1 MNEIISPPSN
11 RRFSFKNITGFVL
24 LLALAVVFAVSGIS
38 KIDSIETFEWSLL
51 DLGIS
56 SFTLAAILAR
66 LLIGLELMIAGFLL
80 FHIFLKPFT
89 YLLTTGLLVV
99 FTIYLLLLL
108 LHQGNEG
115 NCGCFGEWIYMSPLS
130 SIWKNIAM
138 IAATVILY
146 FIYPGRAYKHM
157 PIVALL
163 VALTALTTPFVVYPM
178 NIGDK
183 PLVLEESIDL
193 DPLYRSDIPN
203 NPDRELRQGKHVI
216 AFMSLGCPH
225 CRKAAFLLQIIH
237 RQHPDIPVYMVIAGP
252 PELEEDFF
260 KETNARDVPH
270 LRFREPEDFIQM
282 AGPSLPAIYWINNGV
297 IERKANYFQLD
308 PVVIREWLEEN

>member
-1 MNEIISPPSN
+1 MTSLPS
-11 RRFSFKNITGFVL
+11 RRSLNVKNITGFIL
-24 LLALAVVFAVSGIS
+24 LLALAGIFAVSGIS

-56 SFTLAAILAR
+56 NFTLAAISAR
-66 LLIGLELMIAGFLL
+66 LLIGLELLIAGFLL

-89 YLLTTGLLVV
+89 YLLTIGVLVI
-99 FTIYLLLLL
+99 FTIYLGLLLIQ
-108 LHQGNEG
+108 QGNEG

-130 SIWKNIAM
+130 SIWKNLAM

-146 FIYPGRAYKHM
+146 FIYPGRRYKRM

-163 VALTALTTPFVVYPM
+163 VALAALTTPFVVYPM
-178 NIGDK
+178 NTGDK
-183 PLVLEESIDL
+183 PLVVSEAIDL
-193 DPLYRSDIPN
+193 DPLYRNDIPH
-203 NPDRELRQGKHVI
+203 NPDRELRQGKHVV

-237 RQHPDIPVYMVIAGP
+237 RQQPDIPIYLVIAGP
-252 PELEEDFF
+252 PEMEEDFF

-270 LRFREPEDFIQM
+270 LRFREAEDFLRM
-282 AGPSLPAIYWINNGV
+282 AGPSLPAIYWINNSV

-308 PVVIREWLEEN
+308 PVVIREWLGHN